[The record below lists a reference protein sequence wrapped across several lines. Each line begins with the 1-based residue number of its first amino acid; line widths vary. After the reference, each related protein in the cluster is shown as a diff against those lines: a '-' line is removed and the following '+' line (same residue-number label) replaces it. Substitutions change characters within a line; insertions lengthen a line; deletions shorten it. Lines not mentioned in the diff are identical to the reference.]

1 MAFTTP
7 DGTYGI
13 TMKPNRAMRWFM
25 ARQVKAIR
33 KGKQT
38 TMMGIP
44 VLVLVTVG
52 RTSGKTYET
61 PVGYWVQPG
70 GAWLVCAS
78 AAGAAK
84 NPAWYRNLAAAPD
97 DARVVLAG
105 QEISVTAQELH
116 GADRDTGWR
125 QITQTAR
132 RFEAYTKKTD
142 RVLPVIRLTR
152 RTA

>member
-13 TMKPNRAMRWFM
+13 TMKPNKAMKWFM
-25 ARQVKAIR
+25 ARQVTAIR

-38 TMMGIP
+38 KMMGIP
-44 VLVLVTVG
+44 VLVLVTTG

-61 PVGYWVQPG
+61 PVGYWVQHG
-70 GAWLVCAS
+70 GSWLVCAS

-84 NPAWYRNLAAAPD
+84 HPAWYRNLVAAPD
-97 DARVVLAG
+97 DARIVLAG
-105 QEISVTAQELH
+105 EEIPVAAQALH
-116 GADRDTGWR
+116 GAERETAWR
-125 QITQTAR
+125 QITQAAP
-132 RFEAYTKKTD
+132 RFEGYTKKTD